1 MSVDISAFIEARWYT
16 PSTGRRID
24 FIVIHDMEMAEKG
37 TTAESCAQFF
47 HTSDTKASAHFCVDS
62 NSIVQ
67 CVREHD
73 IAYHAPPNTHS
84 IGIEHAGYAR
94 QDRTEWLDDF
104 GQAMLRL
111 SAGLMAELLVKY
123 NLPAEFLS
131 PDELRAGKRGITTH
145 ANVSKAWGQTT
156 HTDPGPDFPIG
167 WYMDRVNE
175 ALTQEADMTW
185 DELSTHDAW
194 FIDKA
199 RRAVEAELGDENVG
213 AFSDRIVQ
221 KVIAAL
227 PAPAPAPVLAPV
239 DLDLLAAK
247 VADLLAARLKD

>member
-1 MSVDISAFIEARWYT
+1 
-16 PSTGRRID
+16 
-24 FIVIHDMEMAEKG
+24 
-37 TTAESCAQFF
+37 
-47 HTSDTKASAHFCVDS
+47 
-62 NSIVQ
+62 
-67 CVREHD
+67 
-73 IAYHAPPNTHS
+73 
-84 IGIEHAGYAR
+84 
-94 QDRTEWLDDF
+94 
-104 GQAMLRL
+104 
-111 SAGLMAELLVKY
+111 
-123 NLPAEFLS
+123 
-131 PDELRAGKRGITTH
+131 
-145 ANVSKAWGQTT
+145 
-156 HTDPGPDFPIG
+156 
-167 WYMDRVNE
+167 
-175 ALTQEADMTW
+175 MTW